1 MVQEAR
7 VRPPVP
13 SDKHR
18 PRTGQEAVGE
28 RDRKRL
34 GGGSAGNSFPGLAGL
49 RGIGPA
55 WGGGQ
60 AERQP
65 VGSAPQPQRAAPGVV
80 APGTP
85 GAGEMPKTFSTVER
99 MPCFLLGC

>member
-7 VRPPVP
+7 VGPPGS

-28 RDRKRL
+28 RDRKWL
-34 GGGSAGNSFPGLAGL
+34 GGGSAGNSFPRLAGL
-49 RGIGPA
+49 RGMGPA
-55 WGGGQ
+55 RGGGQ

-65 VGSAPQPQRAAPGVV
+65 VGSAPRAQRAAPGVV

-85 GAGEMPKTFSTVER
+85 GAGEMPKTFSTVEH
-99 MPCFLLGC
+99 MPRFFLGC